1 MKNSSETPKTKKTIY
16 KRIWFWILVVIVVF
30 AIGGALG
37 GGSDDKK
44 DSSTSKSTETTQT
57 PKEEKSTEQS
67 SSEKPK
73 NGWTQ
78 EIYDSIV
85 VAKMDFDANGNMSY
99 SGGTPFTDIE
109 SKVGKPDN
117 TSESSVGDQ
126 TTVTVTWSSVSW
138 TKGTMESITIQ
149 YDKTSGQ
156 ITSKNKFNA

>member
-1 MKNSSETPKTKKTIY
+1 MKHNTPQTKKPIY
-16 KRIWFWILVVIVVF
+16 KRIWFWILVAVIVIGV
-30 AIGGALG
+30 GGALG

-44 DSSTSKSTETTQT
+44 DSSTSSSTETKQSS
-57 PKEEKSTEQS
+57 KEEKSTEQS

-78 EIYDSIV
+78 EIYDSIT

-99 SGGTPFTDIE
+99 SGGTPYADIE
-109 SKVGKPDN
+109 AKVGKPDSS
-117 TSESSVGDQ
+117 SETSVGDQ
-126 TTVTVTWSSVSW
+126 TTVTATWSSVSW
-138 TKGTMESITIQ
+138 TKGTMESITVQ